1 MAKTYQQIQDEADRM
16 FGKGASREKFEWR
29 QAQQRAAGLSEEKR
43 RRGGVARGW
52 DVGKSWIRPAAQ
64 LTAGFFGGPAAA
76 SAVGAAMRGL
86 DRPGKS
92 GIGFD
97 VGQGARGAMEGYLT
111 GGLGAAARG
120 AMTPA
125 TIATDAGLATGTRL
139 QGAGQ
144 ALKSYFQPGM
154 QTAGNLASSAY
165 ELAKKSPAATAQ
177 FLQAG
182 VSGYQAA
189 QQAQLAAEEAA
200 LERMLREEEEA
211 RRRRLAQLFAPALQG
226 LSTQNR

>member
-1 MAKTYQQIQDEADRM
+1 MAKTYKQIQEEADRM

-29 QAQQRAAGLSEEKR
+29 QEQQRAAGLSEEKR
-43 RRGGVARGW
+43 RRGGIARGW

-111 GGLGAAARG
+111 GSLGATARG
-120 AMTPA
+120 AISPGMAGMSSTVPA
-125 TIATDAGLATGTRL
+125 TRMEGATK
-139 QGAGQ
+139 

-165 ELAKKSPAATAQ
+165 ELAKKNPMATAQ

-189 QQAQLAAEEAA
+189 QQAQLAAEEAE

-211 RRRRLAQLFAPALQG
+211 RRRRLAQLFVPALQG